1 MSDKLDKKEPEKGKA
16 DKTAPAEGEKAK
28 GGGLLTKTPVLLGIA
43 MVLQSVILF
52 AGLKMFGG
60 GAKPAV
66 GAEVQ
71 SADATD
77 SKDGAEK
84 SADAGHDAEAKSADT
99 GHGEEASHGGGEGH
113 DNPAAPKKVDKKR
126 KVELKV
132 VDFKA
137 SNKQSGRMYLYDV
150 SIVISVRG
158 VNEEKAKSCLTEN
171 DARVKDRV
179 RTIVAQSAPEKL
191 SEPGLETLRRQVKY
205 QLDQILG
212 DNVVEEVYVP
222 RCIPFPVE

>member
-1 MSDKLDKKEPEKGKA
+1 MSDKPDNKKEAEKGKG
-16 DKTAPAEGEKAK
+16 DKATAAEGEKAAK
-28 GGGLLTKTPVLLGIA
+28 GGLLSKTPVLLGIA

-71 SADATD
+71 TADAD
-77 SKDGAEK
+77 AKDGADK
-84 SADAGHDAEAKSADT
+84 SAEGGHDADAKPADT
-99 GHGEEASHGGGEGH
+99 GHGEEASHDGGEGH
-113 DNPAAPKKVDKKR
+113 DAPAAAKRLDKKR

-150 SIVISVRG
+150 SIVISVHG
-158 VNEEKAKSCLTEN
+158 VNEEKAKSTLADN
-171 DARVKDRV
+171 DARVKDRI
-179 RTIVAQSAPEKL
+179 RTIVAQSPPEKL
-191 SEPGLETLRRQVKY
+191 AEPGLETLRRQVKY

-212 DNVVEEVYVP
+212 DNIVDEVYVP

>member
-1 MSDKLDKKEPEKGKA
+1 MSDKPDEKKPEKGKG
-16 DKTAPAEGEKAK
+16 DKPAAAEGEKAAK
-28 GGGLLTKTPVLLGIA
+28 GGLLSKTPVLLGIA

-71 SADATD
+71 TADAD
-77 SKDGAEK
+77 AKDGGDKA
-84 SADAGHDAEAKSADT
+84 ADSGHDAETKSDS
-99 GHGEEASHGGGEGH
+99 GHGEEASHGGEGH
-113 DNPAAPKKVDKKR
+113 DTPVAPKKLDKKR

-137 SNKQSGRMYLYDV
+137 SNKQSGRMFLYDV
-150 SIVISVRG
+150 SIVISVHG
-158 VNEEKAKSCLTEN
+158 VNEEKAKSTLADN
-171 DARVKDRV
+171 DARVKDRI
-179 RTIVAQSAPEKL
+179 RTIVAQSPPEKL
-191 SEPGLETLRRQVKY
+191 AEPGLETLRRQVKY

-212 DNVVEEVYVP
+212 DNVVDEVYVP